1 VRVVTLEGGLDPD
14 RFVRERGIQAYAE
27 ALKGAVRHS
36 DYLIERAR
44 KLFPVRT
51 PQGKVEAVNFL
62 LPHIR
67 RMPHAIV
74 RDEFAQDAA
83 QKLGIDSALLRQE
96 LKQAA
101 AKRQG
106 QIAVGVSNLSE
117 CERVLVRALA
127 GPLGSENFQ
136 RASAAMAEQAEYFEG
151 LGILTALQELAGR
164 KDADP
169 LEALEQ
175 PSARTMVA
183 QLLMRERE
191 PVNGHELESALVTL
205 EQHFVEQRQR
215 RIRGAIGEAERKGDL
230 AGVTA
235 LMTERMELDRRLR
248 ELDQRM
254 HELVS
259 QGG

>member
-1 VRVVTLEGGLDPD
+1 
-14 RFVRERGIQAYAE
+14 
-27 ALKGAVRHS
+27 
-36 DYLIERAR
+36 
-44 KLFPVRT
+44 
-51 PQGKVEAVNFL
+51 
-62 LPHIR
+62 
-67 RMPHAIV
+67 
-74 RDEFAQDAA
+74 
-83 QKLGIDSALLRQE
+83 
-96 LKQAA
+96 
-101 AKRQG
+101 
-106 QIAVGVSNLSE
+106 
-117 CERVLVRALA
+117 
-127 GPLGSENFQ
+127 
-136 RASAAMAEQAEYFEG
+136 MAEQAEYFEG

-164 KDADP
+164 RDADP

-191 PVNGHELESALVTL
+191 PVHGHELESALVTL